1 MTIRSPIDIHDKQF
15 NVKMRGYDQDEVNDF
30 LDQIIQD
37 FSDLIKRNESLSADL
52 KAAQAQVDEFQGM
65 KEALNKSL
73 ILAQDAADNV
83 KQNAQSDA
91 DAIIARAQKNADQL
105 ANDAKAHH
113 DQVVGRAADDAR
125 RYQIEADD
133 AKRNVQEF
141 RQHMKMLLEAE
152 LEAIG
157 GAEWNQTV
165 GAPIDQPVPASAENK
180 LDNEGPAP
188 VESSSNG
195 SDNGVTEI
203 VFPDEPIK

>member
-1 MTIRSPIDIHDKQF
+1 MINSLTLKCVGTIRTRSTI
-15 NVKMRGYDQDEVNDF
+15 F

-52 KAAQAQVDEFQGM
+52 KQAQAEIDEFQGM

-152 LEAIG
+152 LEAIS
-157 GAEWNQTV
+157 GAEWNRTI
-165 GAPIDQPVPASAENK
+165 GAKIDQPVPSHTEGP
-180 LDNEGPAP
+180 LDNEGKAS
-188 VESSSNG
+188 VESSSSA
-195 SDNGVTEI
+195 SDDGVTEI